1 MSRVLISVL
10 GGLAGMLGWGTSDF
24 FANIA
29 SEKFGHRKTLLYSQV
44 AGLILIVVIGIFFI
58 KNFSISFQ
66 NLILMFLCALAYTA
80 GYLFFYK
87 AFEIGNVSV
96 VSALINLQTIFVV
109 LIAFFLFGQPATRFF
124 LPSFLLILIG
134 VTLVSVV
141 FDDLKKKVSFATG
154 TKEVLIA
161 TVLFGVFFVPLNEHL
176 AEIENWLVVT
186 LYVKLFAVII
196 VLIFSKIISKE
207 TLSIKSNSF
216 KNLFLLFIVGVLEA
230 LAVLGVNFGLSFG
243 DGIIVMP
250 ISSSLTVITVTLAF
264 LFTKE
269 RPSHQQKI
277 GIFLTVLGIILI
289 SV

>member
-1 MSRVLISVL
+1 M
-10 GGLAGMLGWGTSDF
+10 
-24 FANIA
+24 
-29 SEKFGHRKTLLYSQV
+29 
-44 AGLILIVVIGIFFI
+44 
-58 KNFSISFQ
+58 
-66 NLILMFLCALAYTA
+66 
-80 GYLFFYK
+80 
-87 AFEIGNVSV
+87 
-96 VSALINLQTIFVV
+96 
-109 LIAFFLFGQPATRFF
+109 
-124 LPSFLLILIG
+124 
-134 VTLVSVV
+134 TLVSVI

-161 TVLFGVFFVPLNEHL
+161 TVLFGVFFVPLNERL
-176 AEIENWLVVT
+176 AEMENWLVVT

-207 TLSIKSNSF
+207 TLSIQSNSF

-269 RPSHQQKI
+269 RPTNQQKL